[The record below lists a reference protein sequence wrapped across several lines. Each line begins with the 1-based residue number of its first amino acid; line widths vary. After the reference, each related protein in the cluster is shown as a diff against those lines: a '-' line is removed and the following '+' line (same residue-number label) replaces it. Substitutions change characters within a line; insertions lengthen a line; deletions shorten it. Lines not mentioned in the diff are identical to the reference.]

1 MTTIAYHQY
10 TNIPYM
16 SGGYASAPVSG
27 PLSTNRTPL
36 AMGKHN
42 YGILSG
48 IHPNPPQFGV
58 ADGASQFSN
67 ARHQYVRTASYAE
80 QKCILLLNQ
89 PLYLMQVL
97 NEVIYYHNRP
107 NILLLH
113 HRLCIFP
120 PEKPKQ

>member
-42 YGILSG
+42 YGVLNG

-58 ADGASQFSN
+58 TDGASQFSN
-67 ARHQYVRTASYAE
+67 ARHQYLRTASYAE
-80 QKCILLLNQ
+80 
-89 PLYLMQVL
+89 
-97 NEVIYYHNRP
+97 
-107 NILLLH
+107 
-113 HRLCIFP
+113 
-120 PEKPKQ
+120 